1 LAQGKYLSK
10 IFVYGDSLKDTLVA
24 IGVVEPEPF
33 LKLAVEKKIDQPQES
48 NLSELVKN
56 SVLLDAVLADLT
68 QVAKSLKLKGFEI
81 PKKIY
86 LTEKEFDTV
95 DGLTPTMKLKRN
107 VLKKVFQKQ
116 IDEMYQSIESK

>member
-107 VLKKVFQKQ
+107 VLKKVFQSQ